1 MSEVESKKLALIEG
15 IRAGEKTPQEAVK
28 EFEKLTPTQVRTGR
42 IYEAKGKDARL
53 EQYRAARG
61 IRRTIRANRVPFI
74 SKSFLPGLW
83 LSQGLIL
90 VGAKSGRAKSTT
102 ASNVLAGFLR
112 SVPDKT
118 AFVISNEEATDAV
131 YERTACVLLEMSY
144 LALAKGE
151 FSSRE
156 ERAVEECV
164 QDFIIPR
171 VEVVDDGKFNMSYLD
186 DVQSVLETAAHD
198 QVGLVIVDYLQC
210 ITQSRIDPNLEAF
223 QISKKLGL
231 YFKDYGKQHGVPVVC
246 FVQLS
251 DSASGADFAARV
263 QNDKTIFNHA
273 FLAIEIDPDFDT
285 KTAKFKVHKDRFF
298 GHTGKE
304 VVMEFKGGRYE
315 LPGPKQE
322 EAL

>member
-1 MSEVESKKLALIEG
+1 MSEVEQKKLALIEG
-15 IRAGEKTPQEAVK
+15 IRAGEKSPQDAVT

-42 IYEAKGKDARL
+42 IYEQKGRDQRL

-61 IRRTIRANRVPFI
+61 VRRTIRANRVPFI

-112 SVPDKT
+112 SVPEKT
-118 AFVISNEEATDAV
+118 AFVVSNEEATDAV
-131 YERTACVLLEMSY
+131 YERTACVLLEMNY
-144 LALAKGE
+144 TALSKGE
-151 FSSRE
+151 ISPKE
-156 ERAVEECV
+156 ERMVEECIA
-164 QDFIIPR
+164 DFIVPR
-171 VEVVDDGKFNMSYLD
+171 VEVVEDGKFNMSYID
-186 DVQSVLETAAHD
+186 DVQSVLETAASD
-198 QVGLVIVDYLQC
+198 KVGLVIVDYLQC
-210 ITQSRIDPNLEAF
+210 ITQSRVEPDLEAF
-223 QISKKLGL
+223 QISKKLGF

-251 DSASGADFAARV
+251 DAASGADFAGRV

-273 FLAIEIDPDFDT
+273 FLAIEIEPDFT
-285 KTAKFKVHKDRFF
+285 TLTTKFKVHKDRFF

-304 VVMEFKGGRYE
+304 VIMEFKGGRYQF
-315 LPGPKQE
+315 PGETQTE
-322 EAL
+322 GL

>member
-1 MSEVESKKLALIEG
+1 MAEVEQKKLALIEAV
-15 IRAGEKTPQEAVK
+15 RTGETTPQDAVK
-28 EFEKLTPTQVRTGR
+28 EFEKITPTQVRTGR
-42 IYEAKGKDARL
+42 IYEQKNKDARL

-131 YERTACVLLEMSY
+131 YERTACVLLELSY
-144 LALAKGE
+144 IDLSKGQL
-151 FSSRE
+151 SPKE
-156 ERAVEECV
+156 ERLVEECIA
-164 QDFIIPR
+164 DEIIKR
-171 VEVVDDGKFNMSYLD
+171 VEVVEDGKFNMSYLD
-186 DVQSVLETAAHD
+186 DVQSVLETAAVD
-198 QVGLVIVDYLQC
+198 GVGLVVVDYLQC
-210 ITQSRIDPNLEAF
+210 ITQSRAEPDLEAF
-223 QISKKLGL
+223 QISKKLGFYL
-231 YFKDYGKQHGVPVVC
+231 KEYGRANGVPVVT
-246 FVQLS
+246 FVQLNAAS
-251 DSASGADFAARV
+251 DGADFAGRV

-273 FLAIEIDPDFDT
+273 FLAIEIEPDFET
-285 KTAKFKVHKDRFF
+285 LTTKFKIHKDRFF

-304 VVMEFKGGRYE
+304 VQMEFKGGRYVF
-315 LPGPKQE
+315 PGE
-322 EAL
+322 DSL